1 MKERGMK
8 KWMAYKS
15 LTSQG
20 DYLNKMRNEKSLEE
34 RPLISESKAEEI
46 NNILS
51 NYQGETVVMSAYL
64 GGHVKVIEG
73 QIEKIDPIYKTLEIK
88 NMKISFK
95 NIVEIK

>member
-15 LTSQG
+15 LTSQA
-20 DYLNKMRNEKSLEE
+20 DYLNKMRRE
-34 RPLISESKAEEI
+34 RSVEDKPLISESKAEEI
-46 NNILS
+46 NRILS
-51 NYQGETVVMSAYL
+51 NYQGETVAISAYL
-64 GGHVKVIEG
+64 GGHVRVIEG

-88 NMKISFK
+88 NMKILFK

>member
-46 NNILS
+46 NDILS

>member
-1 MKERGMK
+1 MK

-51 NYQGETVVMSAYL
+51 NYQGETVIMSAYL
-64 GGHVKVIEG
+64 GGHVRVIEG

-88 NMKISFK
+88 NMKILFK

>member
-51 NYQGETVVMSAYL
+51 NYQGETVIMSAYL
-64 GGHVKVIEG
+64 GGHVRVIEG

-88 NMKISFK
+88 NMKILFK

>member
-51 NYQGETVVMSAYL
+51 NYQGETVIMSAYL
-64 GGHVKVIEG
+64 GGHVRVIEG